1 MGFGLLSGLKK
12 LYLQMNG
19 KRMNYAKSTIVDFY
33 VFGGRIV
40 FTVFLYVASIVI
52 PLLLLVAVFGFWWI
66 RYKQQKALK
75 LSDDVG
81 LRQRRRRPSRRNY

>member
-1 MGFGLLSGLKK
+1 MQKVLSWIFMFLTAGL
-12 LYLQMNG
+12 
-19 KRMNYAKSTIVDFY
+19 F
-33 VFGGRIV
+33 

-81 LRQRRRRPSRRNY
+81 LRQRRRRPQGEIIDAEYEIINDDKR